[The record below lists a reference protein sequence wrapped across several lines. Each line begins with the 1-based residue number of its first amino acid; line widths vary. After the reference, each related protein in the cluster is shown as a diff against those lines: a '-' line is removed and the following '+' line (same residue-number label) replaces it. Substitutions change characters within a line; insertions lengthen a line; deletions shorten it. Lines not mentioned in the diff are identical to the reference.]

1 MALRYATIAVF
12 LAAALLSSCDNGAD
26 EVVDVAVIGSPETMF
41 AKGLRL
47 SDAGQYL
54 RASTA
59 DGLVGFDAD
68 GQVVPGLAERWIITD
83 AGRSYLFRISER
95 NWPDGSPL
103 TSQTVTD
110 SLRRT
115 LKDLRGTSL
124 GLDLARILDVRAMA
138 GRVVEIRLITP
149 MPQFLQLLAQPEL
162 GLFRKGRANGVMTLR
177 RQDGVAILSPVRPD
191 QRGLPS
197 EPGWDMRAR
206 QLRLTALSA
215 GKAVERFSSGEMD
228 VVLGGQIENLP
239 LAATGPLS
247 RRTVMLDGV
256 QGLLG
261 LEVVAPRG
269 FLENPSRREA
279 IAMVLDRDALIAPF
293 NIDGWVATT
302 RVVPPG
308 LPGDLG
314 TIGER
319 WSGLSM
325 DERRR
330 QAGRR
335 VAAWRKASGARDVEL
350 SIDLPAG
357 PGATMILARLRAD
370 LAAIGIQVVRK
381 ADGQPADLVWVD
393 RVARIADAR
402 WFLNQFHCS
411 LRQGPCSP
419 AADARVAESL
429 RAPDEAASAA
439 LLAEAEAELTASN
452 VFIPIG
458 APVRWSMV
466 RSDVTGFAQ
475 NRLGFHPLLPLAIRP
490 K

>member
-1 MALRYATIAVF
+1 MARPFVTLAVF
-12 LAAALLSSCDNGAD
+12 VAAALSSSCDKGAN
-26 EVVDVAVIGSPETMF
+26 EIVDVAVIGSPEAMF

-54 RASTA
+54 RAATA
-59 DGLVGFDAD
+59 DGLVGLDGE
-68 GQVVPGLAERWIITD
+68 GQVAPGMAERWIITD

-95 NWPDGSPL
+95 SWPDGSPL
-103 TSQTVTD
+103 TSQSVTEA
-110 SLRRT
+110 LRRT
-115 LKDLRGTSL
+115 LNDLRGTSL
-124 GLDLARILDVRAMA
+124 GLDLARISDVRAMA
-138 GRVVEIRLITP
+138 GRVVEIRLSAP

-162 GLFRKGRANGVMTLR
+162 GLFRKGKASGEMTLHR
-177 RQDGVAILSPVRPD
+177 EASAAILRPVRPD
-191 QRGLPS
+191 QRGLPV
-197 EPGWDMRAR
+197 EADWDKRAR
-206 QLRLTALSA
+206 QLRLSPLSA
-215 GKAVERFSSGEMD
+215 RKAVERFASGEMD
-228 VVLGGQIENLP
+228 LVLGGRIESLP

-247 RRTVMLDGV
+247 RRTVRLDGV
-256 QGLLG
+256 EGLFG
-261 LEVVAPRG
+261 LEVAAPRG
-269 FLENPSRREA
+269 FLEDPSRREA
-279 IAMVLDRDALIAPF
+279 IAMAIDRDALIAPF
-293 NIDGWVATT
+293 NIDGWIATT
-302 RVVPPG
+302 RVVAPG

-335 VAAWRKASGARDVEL
+335 VAAWRKASGARDVGL
-350 SIDLPAG
+350 SIALPAG
-357 PGATMILARLRAD
+357 PGADMLFASLRRD
-370 LAAIGIQVVRK
+370 LATIGVQLSRK
-381 ADGQPADLVWVD
+381 AEGQPADLAWVD

-411 LRQGPCSP
+411 LHQGPCSP
-419 AADARVAESL
+419 AADARVAEAL

-475 NRLGFHPLLPLAIRP
+475 NRLGFHPLLPLAVRP